1 MAVSQTTVAT
11 PPPVKP
17 GAKTAQKVIQGKTVE
32 AAYTEAAEG
41 AMRLFA
47 TGALLIGWHAD
58 AAAISMHAPKIA
70 PEVAKIAEHNEKV
83 AQALGWLTESGPYAE
98 LIEVTLV
105 LGLQLAVNHG
115 LFKPEKL
122 ANAGIQHPDAL
133 AAEFRAQMAEQAV
146 AALKKQK
153 EAEDRLRQAQLEAHA
168 TLNAT
173 EEGAG
178 ETPSPEGTK

>member
-1 MAVSQTTVAT
+1 MAVSTTTVAT
-11 PPPVKP
+11 PPPVK
-17 GAKTAQKVIQGKTVE
+17 GGGNAKPKVIQGKTVE
-32 AAYTEAAEG
+32 QAYTEAAEG

-47 TGALLIGWHAD
+47 TGALLLGWHAD

-70 PEVAKIAEHNEKV
+70 PEVAKIAENNEKV
-83 AQALGWLTESGPYAE
+83 AAGLSWLTESGPYAE

-115 LFKPEKL
+115 MFKPEKL

-133 AAEFRAQMAEQAV
+133 AAEFRASMAEQAV

-153 EAEDRLRQAQLEAHA
+153 DAEDRLRTAQLEAHA
-168 TLNAT
+168 TLN
-173 EEGAG
+173 GQDNPG
-178 ETPSPEGTK
+178 DSQSPEGTE

>member
-1 MAVSQTTVAT
+1 MAVSQTNIAT
-11 PPPVKP
+11 PPPVKGQP
-17 GAKTAQKVIQGKTVE
+17 RGQVKVIPGKTVE
-32 AAYTEAAEG
+32 QAYTEAAEG
-41 AMRLFA
+41 ALRLFA

-70 PEVAKIAEHNEKV
+70 PEVAKLAENNEKI
-83 AQALGWLTESGPYAE
+83 AGALSWLTESGPYAE

-115 LFKPEKL
+115 MFKPEKL

-146 AALKKQK
+146 TALKKQK
-153 EAEDRLRQAQLEAHA
+153 DAEDRLRAAQLEVSA
-168 TLNAT
+168 TLNGQDNPG
-173 EEGAG
+173 EE
-178 ETPSPEGTK
+178 SPEGTE